1 MRREIAFCRSEKD
14 VGQPAFR
21 CLDQMP
27 QKLAGDRVFLAPMRG
42 PDKHFSEGSV
52 EIPDIA
58 QRDGSYDAPAVQRD
72 PESAS
77 ARLIEVRD
85 VQEVG
90 LVLDSRGESKLL
102 PLNGK
107 DDVDDIGLK
116 GTGERRDFNHAVR
129 FRDHVR
135 RPR

>member
-1 MRREIAFCRSEKD
+1 
-14 VGQPAFR
+14 
-21 CLDQMP
+21 MP
-27 QKLAGDRVFLAPMRG
+27 EQLTGDRVFLAPMRR
-42 PDKHFSEGSV
+42 PDEHFSEGAI

-90 LVLDSRGESKLL
+90 LVLDSGGEPELL

-107 DDVDDIGLK
+107 NDVDDIGLK
-116 GTGERRDFNHAVR
+116 GVGERCDFDHAVR
-129 FRDHVR
+129 SRYDVQR
-135 RPR
+135 SS